1 MRTNQAS
8 TARHATSAARLFLL
22 RLAAAAA
29 MVLLFTVLSRAGG
42 PKYIAG
48 ASYFDPS
55 VTGQPLLWPQGA
67 ITYYTDQGDLSPVLL
82 NASANAFVAN
92 AFSVWT
98 AVPTAA
104 LTITSGGQLAEDVN
118 GTNVYLNSNSTIS
131 MPADIQPSA
140 TGTPVGVV
148 YDYDGSVTDALIG
161 SGAGD
166 ASQCFFNAAYG
177 GDDNFGTFATY
188 QHALIVINGQCA
200 LQSSQLTDVEYRL
213 VRVIGEVLGLGWSQV
228 NSNVL
233 TGSPPPAAADYA
245 GFPVMH
251 ETDPLNCI
259 PITLCYANP
268 YQLAMDDAASLSRL
282 YPVTAQNQAN
292 FPSGEIFS
300 AVTARIYGSVWF
312 TDRYGNPTQA
322 MQGVN
327 VVARWIDDTT
337 GLPSR
342 QYAAAGVSGFLFI
355 GDAGNPITGF
365 DDALGDPL
373 AQWGSNSQT
382 VEGFFDLAGLLPP
395 NDNSTQ
401 YQLSIEPVDPNW
413 SAEVGPYS
421 PGPVSP
427 SGYAQSIL
435 LTVAPGDEAE
445 QDILMNDNA
454 QPLPPLPSSWSAP
467 LSVSPAGDWEGSVS
481 GYGNMAYYLL
491 AAQSNRTLSVA
502 VTALDESSSPS
513 ELKAQPVVGM
523 WVASDLQ
530 GAAPPAFTPS
540 PFNQPTFGLTRLDAQ
555 VNTSANFLIGISD
568 VRGDGR
574 PDYLYHAYLLYADSV
589 TPARV
594 GVNGGAVT
602 LQGTGFYQGL
612 TATIG
617 SAAVTPLAVSAAQMI
632 LPAPAYPDGVQNITV
647 SDPVSGGSSVMT
659 GALTYGATA
668 SDILLLIGGGSNP
681 PTPVGT
687 QATNPVSVRV
697 LAADGVTPVNGA
709 TIAWS
714 ANNGVQLSACAG
726 ISACSV
732 TSDQNGDAAT
742 WLTPSAAGVDTIV
755 ATLAPGAYPSS
766 PSVTATLEATESA
779 SNIGVLTPYLWI
791 SQGANVSVPVTA
803 RVLSNGVPLSNA
815 IVNLRVVSGAGTL
828 SAPSASTNSNG
839 YANATLT
846 VTQIAAVVQV
856 TACLAPGNA
865 PCQTLYS
872 TPVPLAQQN
881 LQPVSGGGQVSTGQ
895 AFQPV
900 VVRVTDSS
908 SPPNPVV
915 AAPVAFLSTVLRP
928 GGTSSAGGNG
938 GTTPSNPAMPV
949 ILEVTQSNLTTDVN
963 GLASIVPSAGSFSAP
978 LEVDIGI
985 TAGINASL
993 DEPLQMLPALANGG
1007 GDEPAKPRGEGFG
1020 MH

>member
-1 MRTNQAS
+1 MAS
-8 TARHATSAARLFLL
+8 AARAARLFLL

-29 MVLLFTVLSRAGG
+29 MVLLFAMLARAGG

-55 VTGQPLLWPQGA
+55 VIGQPLVWPQGA
-67 ITYYTDQGDLSPVLL
+67 ITYYTDQGNLSPILP
-82 NASANAFVAN
+82 NASANTFVAN
-92 AFSVWT
+92 AFSIWT

-104 LTITSGGQLAEDVN
+104 LTIASGGQLAEDVN
-118 GTNVYLNSNSTIS
+118 GTNVYLNSNGTIS

-148 YDYDGSVTDALIG
+148 YDSDGTVTDALIG
-161 SGAGD
+161 SGAGGT
-166 ASQCFFNAAYG
+166 SQCFFNAAYG

-188 QHALIVINGQCA
+188 QHALIVINGRCA

-228 NSNVL
+228 NPNVL
-233 TGSPPPAAADYA
+233 TGSPPPTPADFA

-251 ETDPLNCI
+251 ETDPLNCV
-259 PITLCYANP
+259 PITLCYLNP
-268 YQLAMDDAASLSRL
+268 YQLAMDDDASLSRL
-282 YPVTAQNQAN
+282 YPVTAQNSAN

-312 TDRYGNPTQA
+312 TDHYGNPTQA

-327 VVARWIDDTT
+327 VVARWIDSTT

-342 QYAAAGVSGFLFI
+342 QYAAAAVSGFLFS
-355 GDAGNPITGF
+355 GNAGNPITGF
-365 DDALGDPL
+365 DDALGNPL
-373 AQWGSNSQT
+373 AQWGSNIQT
-382 VEGFFDLAGLLPP
+382 VEGFFDLAGLQPP
-395 NDNSTQ
+395 NALSTQ

-421 PGPVSP
+421 PGPVAP

-435 LTVAPGDEAE
+435 LTIAPGNEVE
-445 QDILMNDNA
+445 QEILMNDPA

-467 LSVSPAGDWEGSVS
+467 LAVSPAGEWEGSLS

-513 ELKAQPVVGM
+513 ELKAQPVIGL
-523 WVASDLQ
+523 WAASDPQ
-530 GAAPPAFTPS
+530 GTAPPAFTPS
-540 PFNQPTFGLTRLDAQ
+540 PFNQSTFGLTRLDAQ
-555 VNTSANFLIGISD
+555 VNSSSSFLIGISD

-574 PDYLYHAYLLYADSV
+574 PDYLYQAYVLYSDSV

-602 LQGTGFYQGL
+602 LQGTGFYEGL
-612 TATIG
+612 TTAIG
-617 SAAVTPLAVSAAQMI
+617 STAVTPLAVSAGQMI
-632 LPAPAYPDGVQNITV
+632 LPAPAFPDGMQNITV
-647 SDPVSGGSSVMT
+647 GDPVSGGSSIMT
-659 GALTYGATA
+659 GALTYGAAA
-668 SDILLLIGGGSNP
+668 SDSLLLLNGANP

-714 ANNGVQLSACAG
+714 ANNAVQLSACAG
-726 ISACSV
+726 ASSCSV
-732 TSDQNGDAAT
+732 TTDQNGDAST

-755 ATLAPGAYPSS
+755 ATLAPGAYQSS
-766 PSVTATLEATESA
+766 PSVTATLEATETA
-779 SNIGVLTPYLWI
+779 SDIGVLTPYLWI
-791 SQGANVSVPVTA
+791 SQGATVSVPLSA
-803 RVLSNGVPLSNA
+803 RVLSNGVPQINA
-815 IVNLRVVSGAGTL
+815 VVNLNIVGGTGTL
-828 SAPSASTNSNG
+828 SAASASTNSNG
-839 YANATLT
+839 YASATLT

-856 TACLAPGNA
+856 VACVAPGNA
-865 PCQTLYS
+865 PCQTFYA

-881 LQPVSGGGQVSTGQ
+881 LQAVSGGGQVSSGQ

-900 VVRVTDSS
+900 VVRVTDSA
-908 SPPNPVV
+908 SPPDPVI
-915 AAPVAFLSTVLRP
+915 AAPVAFLITVLRP
-928 GGTSSAGGNG
+928 EGSTSAGGNG
-938 GTTPSNPAMPV
+938 ETNPGNPAMPV
-949 ILEVTQSNLTTDVN
+949 ILQVSQNNVTTDVN
-963 GLASIVPSAGSFSAP
+963 GLASILPSAGSFSPP
-978 LEVDIGI
+978 LEVDVGI
-985 TAGINASL
+985 TAGISASL
-993 DEPLQMLPALANGG
+993 DEPLEVLPALASGG
-1007 GDEPAKPRGEGFG
+1007 GDEQAKARGAGLAA
-1020 MH
+1020 H

>member
-1 MRTNQAS
+1 MAS
-8 TARHATSAARLFLL
+8 TARAARLFLL

-29 MVLLFTVLSRAGG
+29 MVLLFAMLARAGG

-55 VTGQPLLWPQGA
+55 VIGQPLVWPQGA
-67 ITYYTDQGDLSPVLL
+67 ITYYTDQGNLSPILP
-82 NASANAFVAN
+82 NASANTFVAN
-92 AFSVWT
+92 AFGIWT

-104 LTITSGGQLAEDVN
+104 LTIASGGQLAEDVN
-118 GTNVYLNSNSTIS
+118 GTNVYLNSNGTIS

-148 YDYDGSVTDALIG
+148 YDSDGTVTDALIG
-161 SGAGD
+161 SGAGNV
-166 ASQCFFNAAYG
+166 SQCFFNAAYG

-188 QHALIVINGQCA
+188 QHALIVINGRCA

-228 NSNVL
+228 NPNVL
-233 TGSPPPAAADYA
+233 TGSPPPTPADFA

-251 ETDPLNCI
+251 ETDPLNCV
-259 PITLCYANP
+259 PITLCYPNP
-268 YQLAMDDAASLSRL
+268 YQLAMDDDASLSRL
-282 YPVTAQNQAN
+282 YPVTAQNSAN

-312 TDRYGNPTQA
+312 TDHYGNPTQA

-327 VVARWIDDTT
+327 VVARWIDSTT

-342 QYAAAGVSGFLFI
+342 QYAAAAVSGFLFT

-365 DDALGDPL
+365 DDALGNPL
-373 AQWGSNSQT
+373 AQWGSNIQT
-382 VEGFFDLAGLLPP
+382 VEGFFDLAGLQPP
-395 NDNSTQ
+395 NALSTQ

-421 PGPVSP
+421 PGPVAP

-435 LTVAPGDEAE
+435 LTIAPGSEVE
-445 QDILMNDNA
+445 QDILMNDPA

-467 LSVSPAGDWEGSVS
+467 LAVSPAGEWEGSLS

-513 ELKAQPVVGM
+513 ELKAQPVIGL
-523 WVASDLQ
+523 WAASDPQ
-530 GAAPPAFTPS
+530 GTAPPAFTPS
-540 PFNQPTFGLTRLDAQ
+540 PFNQSTFGLTRLDAQ
-555 VNTSANFLIGISD
+555 VNSSSSFLIGISD

-574 PDYLYHAYLLYADSV
+574 PDYLYQAYVLYSDSV

-602 LQGTGFYQGL
+602 LQGTGFYEGL
-612 TATIG
+612 TTAIG
-617 SAAVTPLAVSAAQMI
+617 STAVTPLAVSAGQMI
-632 LPAPAYPDGVQNITV
+632 LPAPAFPDGMQNITV

-659 GALTYGATA
+659 GALTYGAAA
-668 SDILLLIGGGSNP
+668 SDSLLLLNGANP

-714 ANNGVQLSACAG
+714 ANSAVELSACAG
-726 ISACSV
+726 ASSCSV
-732 TSDQNGDAAT
+732 TTDQNGDAST

-755 ATLAPGAYPSS
+755 ATLAPGAYQSS
-766 PSVTATLEATESA
+766 PSVTATLEATETA
-779 SNIGVLTPYLWI
+779 SDIGVLTPYLWI
-791 SQGANVSVPVTA
+791 SQGATVSVPLSA
-803 RVLSNGVPLSNA
+803 RVLSNGVPQINA
-815 IVNLRVVSGAGTL
+815 VVNLNIVGGTGTL
-828 SAPSASTNSNG
+828 SAASASTNSNG
-839 YANATLT
+839 YASATLT

-856 TACLAPGNA
+856 VACVAPGNA
-865 PCQTLYS
+865 PCQTFYA

-881 LQPVSGGGQVSTGQ
+881 LQAVSGGGQVSSGQ

-900 VVRVTDSS
+900 VVRVTDSA
-908 SPPNPVV
+908 SPPDPVI
-915 AAPVAFLSTVLRP
+915 AAPVAFLITVLRP
-928 GGTSSAGGNG
+928 EGSTSAGGNG
-938 GTTPSNPAMPV
+938 ETNPGNPAMPV
-949 ILEVTQSNLTTDVN
+949 ILQVSQSNVTTDVN
-963 GLASIVPSAGSFSAP
+963 GLASILPSAGSFSPP
-978 LEVDIGI
+978 LEVDVGI
-985 TAGINASL
+985 TAGISASL
-993 DEPLQMLPALANGG
+993 DEPLEVLPALASGG
-1007 GDEPAKPRGEGFG
+1007 GDEQAKARGAGLAA
-1020 MH
+1020 H